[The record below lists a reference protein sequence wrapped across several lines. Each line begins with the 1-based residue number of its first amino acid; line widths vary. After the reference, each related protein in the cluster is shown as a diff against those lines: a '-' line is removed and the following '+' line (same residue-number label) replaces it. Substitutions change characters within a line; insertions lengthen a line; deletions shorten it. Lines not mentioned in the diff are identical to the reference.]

1 MPGMKIWIDGD
12 GCPVA
17 VKEIVFRAA
26 ERLNLEV
33 LAVAD
38 RPLRLPP
45 GITGIVVPRG
55 VDAADDHIVL
65 HVEQGDLVITQDI
78 PLAAE
83 VVAKGALAMEPRGE
97 LLTEDNVRQ
106 RLSMRD
112 FREEMRLT
120 GQVSGG
126 PPPFGE
132 RDRRRFAGALDRLLA
147 KAIRGG

>member
-1 MPGMKIWIDGD
+1 MRIWIDGD
-12 GCPVA
+12 GCPVP

-26 ERLNLEV
+26 ERLSLEV
-33 LAVAD
+33 IAVAD

-45 GITGIVVPRG
+45 GVTAVVVPRG
-55 VDAADDHIVL
+55 VDAADDYIVL

-83 VVAKGALAMEPRGE
+83 VVGKGASAMEPRGE

-106 RLSMRD
+106 RLSIRD
-112 FREEMRLT
+112 FREELRLT

-126 PPPFGE
+126 PAPFGE

-147 KAIRGG
+147 KKLRGS

>member
-1 MPGMKIWIDGD
+1 MRIWIDGD
-12 GCPVA
+12 GCPVP

-26 ERLNLEV
+26 ERLELEV
-33 LAVAD
+33 VVVAD

-45 GITGIVVPRG
+45 GVSQVVVPRG

-65 HVEQGDLVITQDI
+65 HVSPGDLVITQDI

-83 VVAKGALAMEPRGE
+83 VVGKGALAMEPRGE

-106 RLSMRD
+106 RLSIRD
-112 FREEMRLT
+112 FREELRLT
-120 GQVSGG
+120 GQATGG

-132 RDRRRFAGALDRLLA
+132 RDRRRFAGALDRLLS
-147 KAIRGG
+147 KQVKGR